1 MSSIANSTAKAPI
14 EAAADQAAAP
24 AQPANPFDLSKFRLK
39 QDFIETGGAKKVLLI
54 VPVRKPNPQS
64 FIRVRPEPEFRAT
77 WAVIEL
83 KDDRE
88 RYLVLPDIAAALPN
102 EVKFETIYTAVDR
115 QNNVFLW
122 PVRMPVGGERDND
135 YWRSGR
141 QCAELAMQVWIRIQ
155 TNQAIGAYEPS
166 EAIADFPDPVWPSE
180 SYEQLLRTGFRDRL
194 VDSAEHPV
202 LKRLRGEC

>member
-1 MSSIANSTAKAPI
+1 MSTIANSTAAAPI
-14 EAAADQAAAP
+14 EPAADQTAPAP

-102 EVKFETIYTAVDR
+102 EVKFETIYT
-115 QNNVFLW
+115 
-122 PVRMPVGGERDND
+122 
-135 YWRSGR
+135 
-141 QCAELAMQVWIRIQ
+141 
-155 TNQAIGAYEPS
+155 
-166 EAIADFPDPVWPSE
+166 
-180 SYEQLLRTGFRDRL
+180 
-194 VDSAEHPV
+194 
-202 LKRLRGEC
+202 